1 MKCLTT
7 EQTKLELRSG
17 NQLGGVAQRP
27 GKVLFHTFKPVI
39 LFLGMGFKEKRLEM
53 TKFHKIQGCSL

>member
-39 LFLGMGFKEKRLEM
+39 LFFSSLLEYSCFIM
-53 TKFHKIQGCSL
+53 VC